1 MGRMFDRRS
10 TLRTPTL
17 PAFVIAYQPIID
29 AAERRIVAYEALTRS
44 PAGLTYPQLTSGM
57 DSATLHA
64 FDRATAAQAIRRA
77 AELGIADLDV
87 SLSINLQPDLADG
100 ALNAEY
106 LLEIAA
112 ECGLPPS
119 SILLELTEDHK
130 LTLSHLRELLA
141 RNHAAGFCTAV
152 DDFGAG
158 YSGLTMLVDCRPEL
172 LKLDRGLIRGIDS
185 SDPRQRI
192 VSAFVSI
199 CESMQI
205 TLVAEGVETEA
216 ECAMLRHLGIDY
228 MQGYLFSHPVVD
240 QLPQLSNLSPLPLAD
255 PATRKPGI
263 PAMARWLCG
272 PRHSEGYADL
282 GSTLPA

>member
-1 MGRMFDRRS
+1 MGRMFDHRL
-10 TLRTPTL
+10 TLRAPKL

-29 AAERRIVAYEALTRS
+29 ATHQRIVAYEALTRS
-44 PAGLTYPQLTSGM
+44 PSGLSYPQLIAGM
-57 DSATLHA
+57 DLATLHA
-64 FDRATAAQAIRRA
+64 FHRATAAQAVRRA
-77 AELGIADLDV
+77 AELGIAALNA
-87 SLSINLQPDLADG
+87 SLSINLQPDLADE
-100 ALNAEY
+100 ALNADY
-106 LLEIAA
+106 LLGVAL
-112 ECGLPPS
+112 ECGLSPGT
-119 SILLELTEDHK
+119 ILLELTEDHK
-130 LTLSHLRELLA
+130 LTLPHLRQLLA

-172 LKLDRGLIRGIDS
+172 LKLDRGLIRGIDH

-192 VSAFVSI
+192 VAAFVNI